1 MENSEL
7 RRDPITGRWAIIL
20 MDEKIDFDKLLSSK
34 SHRERSNEV
43 KACQF
48 CEGREDQTPSEIFA
62 LRHPNTE
69 PNAPGWQ
76 VRVIPNKRPVLQIR
90 GDIDNRAVG
99 IYDVLNGI
107 GAHELLIEHPQH
119 FVNIPDFPLE
129 QMKGVLST
137 MQNRIVELKKD
148 PRFRYIIVH
157 KNYGEA
163 SGTTLE
169 HAYSHIIALPV
180 TPGRVKNELMAAK
193 EYYSFKQ
200 RCIFCDVVRQELEQK
215 KRIVAEDGNFLA
227 FTPFASRRP
236 FEVWMLPEKHETF
249 FEQNSNQGALASML
263 ITVMGKIRQMLKN
276 PDYIITLH
284 SGPNINVSRRR
295 GYWKTLKSDFHW
307 HLEVVPLLRSY
318 TSFELG
324 SGFPINSVPPEIAA
338 RVLREESF

>member
-1 MENSEL
+1 
-7 RRDPITGRWAIIL
+7 
-20 MDEKIDFDKLLSSK
+20 
-34 SHRERSNEV
+34 
-43 KACQF
+43 
-48 CEGREDQTPSEIFA
+48 
-62 LRHPNTE
+62 
-69 PNAPGWQ
+69 
-76 VRVIPNKRPVLQIR
+76 
-90 GDIDNRAVG
+90 
-99 IYDVLNGI
+99 
-107 GAHELLIEHPQH
+107 
-119 FVNIPDFPLE
+119 
-129 QMKGVLST
+129 
-137 MQNRIVELKKD
+137 
-148 PRFRYIIVH
+148 
-157 KNYGEA
+157 
-163 SGTTLE
+163 
-169 HAYSHIIALPV
+169 
-180 TPGRVKNELMAAK
+180 
-193 EYYSFKQ
+193 
-200 RCIFCDVVRQELEQK
+200 IFCDVVRQELEQK
-215 KRIVAEDGNFLA
+215 ERIVAEDGNFLA